1 MKREIHFI
9 PSAEVC
15 SKEILIELEDDRII
29 RVCFTGGC
37 HGNTQGISRLVEGRP
52 AKEVIQALSGIR
64 CGMKKTSCPDQ
75 LSIALQQ
82 MLDEKNNPQAF

>member
-1 MKREIHFI
+1 MQMKFRPRGVCSREIQLELDENQVIRTCNFI
-9 PSAEVC
+9 
-15 SKEILIELEDDRII
+15 
-29 RVCFTGGC
+29 GGC
-37 HGNTQGISRLVEGRP
+37 HGNTQGSSRLVEGRP

-82 MLDEKNNPQAF
+82 MLDEEK